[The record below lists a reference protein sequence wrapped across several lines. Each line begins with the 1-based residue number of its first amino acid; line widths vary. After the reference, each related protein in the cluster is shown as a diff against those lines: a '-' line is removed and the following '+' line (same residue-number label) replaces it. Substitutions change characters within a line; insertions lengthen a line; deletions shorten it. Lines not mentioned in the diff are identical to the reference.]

1 MVGSVKRRELVLTLV
16 GTLLTSGRTDA
27 QPRNAPG
34 VSATEIKQ
42 FSQLH
47 TFLAPGCLLDGL
59 CRDGVYADNWA
70 RASAASSRGG

>member
-1 MVGSVKRRELVLTLV
+1 MSDMLAAAGLSHPDQLGPHHLVRR
-16 GTLLTSGRTDA
+16 
-27 QPRNAPG
+27 

-70 RASAASSRGG
+70 RASARTFSAWSG